1 VFEIGSSLRAA
12 REQRGL
18 ELADVERATRIRS
31 RYLRALEEER
41 FDLIPGLVYAKGFLR
56 TYADHLGLDGGRF
69 VDELVSRLPR
79 EEDEAPLPAPRPIQR
94 RGVRMPAHLAAIV
107 ASIVLVAAGVVWLLG
122 TTGGSTHRTRR
133 QTTTAS
139 RPSPVAARPRPRPPP
154 APVPRRAA
162 LVLSASNGRC
172 WIEAHAGSQTGP
184 LLYMNTL
191 EQGRSLTLKRTRLW
205 IRLGAPEAVVATL
218 NGKPVPLP
226 LSPSTPGNLVV
237 TPNGVHP
244 VA

>member
-31 RYLRALEEER
+31 RYLRALEDER

-56 TYADHLGLDGGRF
+56 TYADHLGLDGERF

-94 RGVRMPAHLAAIV
+94 RGFRFPTHLAA
-107 ASIVLVAAGVVWLLG
+107 AGVGALLVVAGVIWLLG
-122 TTGGSTHRTRR
+122 TTGGSTRHVRR
-133 QTTTAS
+133 QTTTAP
-139 RPSPVAARPRPRPPP
+139 RPAPVAARPKPPP
-154 APVPRRAA
+154 KPAPRVAN
-162 LVLSASNGRC
+162 LVLRASNGRC
-172 WIEAHAGSQTGP
+172 WLEAHAGSQTGP
-184 LLYMNTL
+184 LLFMNTL
-191 EQGRSLTLKRTRLW
+191 EQGQSVTLKQKRMW
-205 IRLGAPEAVVATL
+205 IRLGAPDAVVATL
-218 NGKPVPLP
+218 NGKPVPLG
-226 LSPSTPGNLVV
+226 LSPSTPGNVVV
-237 TPNGVHP
+237 TPKGVQA